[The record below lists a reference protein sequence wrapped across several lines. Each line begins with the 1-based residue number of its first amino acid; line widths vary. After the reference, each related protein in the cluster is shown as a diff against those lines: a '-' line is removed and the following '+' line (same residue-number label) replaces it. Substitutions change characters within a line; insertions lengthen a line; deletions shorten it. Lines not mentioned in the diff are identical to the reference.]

1 MHKRFFT
8 ILTLL
13 LFIEVQSFPAVAQ
26 DKQTYNYF
34 TSFFHHKETVE
45 LLRPPGKPTIN
56 AYDPDSILTKCSINA
71 WVTRKLNV
79 ITTGNEIENIRKNG
93 IFTAIR
99 DTSDFIIVSKN
110 TIKDITYYRIFRP
123 KTGADGHFGI
133 KLENKLLIKLKA
145 KYGWF

>member
-8 ILTLL
+8 ILLLL
-13 LFIEVQSFPAVAQ
+13 LFTGVQSFPVVAQ
-26 DKQTYNYF
+26 DKQICDYF
-34 TSFFHHKETVE
+34 NSFFHHKETVE
-45 LLRPPGKPTIN
+45 FLRPTGRQTIN
-56 AYDPDSILTKCSINA
+56 AYDPDSVLIKCSINA

-79 ITTGNEIENIRKNG
+79 ITTGNEIEHIRKNG
-93 IFTAIR
+93 IFTSIR

-133 KLENKLLIKLKA
+133 KLENKLFIKLKA